1 LEPHDR
7 ALELLL
13 VDDAQHDLDAQRRT
27 LESCKLLNPVRAFK
41 SSDEA
46 VVFLRGA
53 RNGGQAA
60 RYLMFLDLLMK
71 PRDGLDLLRTIKQEN
86 LAPGSVM
93 VMLSGLTDTKMLHD
107 GYQLGAQTFLIK
119 PLTVQDV
126 MGLLNTLKHSIGV
139 QTEAT
144 GNRLVWLNPVQ
155 ASKA

>member
-1 LEPHDR
+1 LQARDR

-27 LESCKLLNPVRAFK
+27 LESCKLLNPVHAFK

-46 VVFLRGA
+46 IAFLRTA
-53 RNGGQAA
+53 RNGGQPT
-60 RYLMFLDLLMK
+60 RYLMFLDLMMK
-71 PRDGLDLLRTIKQEN
+71 PRDGLDLLRAIKQES

-93 VMLSGLTDTKMLHD
+93 VMLSGLTDTRMLHE

-126 MGLLNTLKHSIGV
+126 MGLLSTLKHTIEV
-139 QTEAT
+139 KNEAT

-155 ASKA
+155 VPKS